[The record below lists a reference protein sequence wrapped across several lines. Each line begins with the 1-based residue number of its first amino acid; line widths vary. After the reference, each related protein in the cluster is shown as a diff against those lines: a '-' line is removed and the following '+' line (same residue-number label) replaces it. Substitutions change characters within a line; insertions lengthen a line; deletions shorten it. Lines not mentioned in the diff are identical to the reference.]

1 MGPLEQ
7 VAHRS
12 NEVDSRV
19 AFVFKQTQ
27 PNVTLVAV
35 GGYGRRELF
44 PYSDID
50 LLLLIDAPLTGAER
64 EPVSELLRLLWDDGL
79 RVSQSVRTVAECC
92 EIHDGNL
99 ELTISLL
106 DHRFLAGTRGRH
118 EELCER
124 FPKFL
129 SAQRNDIIRHLC
141 QMTRARHDKYG
152 KTIYHLEPNVKE
164 HPGGLRDLHG
174 LHWLSL
180 LRPAGNEGELA
191 GREFLFAT
199 RTFLHSHFSRDNNLL
214 SFDAQEAVSTDAAG
228 FMRQYYRGARD
239 IFRTLIPVLDSYES
253 SGNSLLSTFRDWRGR
268 VSTTEFTVARERV
281 LLREP
286 ALLRSDP
293 TMIPRLVQFAA
304 RHQLQLAAD
313 TERRV
318 REALEHDAPL
328 AADWATLQPLLV
340 QPHSV
345 LGLRAL
351 QETGALERILPEWK
365 NIDCLVTRD
374 FSHRYTVDEHTL
386 QAISILESL
395 QRTSDPVRR
404 RFADLLSEI
413 EEPALL
419 KMALLLHDIGK
430 GGGAGEHAS
439 VSVQLAGPAL
449 QRMGAPE
456 KVRETV
462 LFLIEHHIDLSSIMS
477 SRDLSDPAT
486 GREVA
491 VRVGTIERLKLL
503 TLLTYADISAVHPTA
518 MTPWRLEQLWAT
530 YLITYSELT
539 KELESERIGG
549 PGMRP
554 DLAWFLE
561 GFPTRYLRTHSEAEI
576 LRHCALARQA
586 MPAVDL
592 SRAGGAYRLTV
603 IVEDRPALLVS
614 LSGALAG
621 FGMNI
626 LKAEAFVNAR
636 QQLLATFTFSDPHR
650 TLELNPPE
658 SERLRDTVIRTL
670 AGKLDVAA
678 LLKNRRQPMHPGSG
692 RIHASV
698 AFNQKA
704 SDRATLIEIVAED
717 RPGLLY
723 QLCNTLTGAGCNIEV
738 VLIDTEAQK
747 ALDVFYVTAA
757 GQKLEPELEA
767 ALKERLLIACG

>member
-1 MGPLEQ
+1 MSPVEQ
-7 VAHRS
+7 VAQRS
-12 NEVDSRV
+12 DQVDARV
-19 AFVFKQTQ
+19 ALVFEQTH
-27 PNVTLVAV
+27 PPVTLVAV

-44 PYSDID
+44 PHSDVD
-50 LLLLIDAPLTGAER
+50 LLLLIDAPLTGTER
-64 EPVSELLRLLWDDGL
+64 EPVSELLRLLWDAGL
-79 RVSQSVRTVAECC
+79 HVSQSVRTVPECC

-106 DHRFLAGTRGRH
+106 DHRYLAGDQQRYHQLT
-118 EELCER
+118 ER

-129 SAQRNDIIRHLC
+129 NAQRTDIARHLC
-141 QMTRARHDKYG
+141 QMTRARHAKYG

-164 HPGGLRDLHG
+164 HPGGLRDLHV
-174 LHWLSL
+174 LHWLSV
-180 LRPAGNEGELA
+180 LRSSAEGPPPA
-191 GREFLFAT
+191 GREFLFEV
-199 RTFLHSHFSRDNNLL
+199 RTFLHEHFSRDNNLL
-214 SFDAQEAVSTDAAG
+214 SFDAQEAVSADPAG
-228 FMRQYYRGARD
+228 FMRRYYRGARD
-239 IFRTLIPVLDSYES
+239 IFRTVIPVLDSFEAT
-253 SGNSLLSTFRDWRGR
+253 GNSLLATFRDWRGR

-293 TMIPRLVQFAA
+293 TAVPRLVQFAA

-318 REALEHDAPL
+318 REALESDAPL
-328 AADWATLQPLLV
+328 AADWEVLRPLLV
-340 QPHSV
+340 LPHSV

-395 QRTSDPVRR
+395 QRTSDPLRR

-413 EEPALL
+413 EHPELL
-419 KMALLLHDIGK
+419 RMALLLHDIGK
-430 GGGAGEHAS
+430 GGGTGEHTS
-439 VSVQLAGPAL
+439 VSVKLAGPAL
-449 QRMGAPE
+449 ERMHAPE
-456 KVRETV
+456 AVRSAV

-486 GREVA
+486 GREIA
-491 VRVGTIERLKLL
+491 ARVGTMERLKLL
-503 TLLTYADISAVHPTA
+503 TLLTYADISAVHPAA

-539 KELESERIGG
+539 KELESERIGAL
-549 PGMRP
+549 GMRP
-554 DLAWFLE
+554 DLAAFLE

-576 LRHCALARQA
+576 LRHQTLARQG

-592 SRAGGAYRLTV
+592 VRTEGAYRITV
-603 IVEDRPALLVS
+603 ILEDRPALLVL

-626 LKAEAFVNAR
+626 LKAEAFSNAR
-636 QQLLATFTFSDPHR
+636 QQLLAAFTFSDPHR

-658 SERLRDTVIRTL
+658 SDRLCDTVIRTL
-670 AGKLDVAA
+670 EGKLDVAE
-678 LLKNRRQPMHPGSG
+678 LLKKRRQPAHPGTG
-692 RIHASV
+692 RIQASV
-698 AFNQKA
+698 AFNQQA

-723 QLCNTLTGAGCNIEV
+723 QLCHTLADAGCNIEV

-747 ALDVFYVTAA
+747 ALDVFYVTA
-757 GQKLEPELEA
+757 GGEKLEPALESE
-767 ALKERLLIACG
+767 LKEKLLSACR